1 MKGKSCWLPLLLLLV
16 VVTPALAARTYV
28 IDPETGQTTV
38 METEPSSEEKPDTS
52 EELAGEEKPAF
63 CPDDEAEIRRL
74 REIARRQQ
82 RALLRQKA
90 LISQLRQELR
100 RKDDIIRGLDLLRR
114 QGR

>member
-1 MKGKSCWLPLLLLLV
+1 MKGIFCWLPLLLLLAAV
-16 VVTPALAARTYV
+16 APALAARTYE

-38 METEPSSEEKPDTS
+38 LETESSPEEKPDPS
-52 EELAGEEKPAF
+52 EELAGEEQPAS
-63 CPDDEAEIRRL
+63 CPEDEAEIRRL

-82 RALLRQKA
+82 RILLRQRA
-90 LISQLRQELR
+90 LISQLREELR